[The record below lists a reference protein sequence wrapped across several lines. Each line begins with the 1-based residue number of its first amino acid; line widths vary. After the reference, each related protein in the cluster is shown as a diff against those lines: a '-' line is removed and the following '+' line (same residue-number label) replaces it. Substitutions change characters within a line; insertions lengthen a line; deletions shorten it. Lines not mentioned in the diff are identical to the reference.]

1 MDFDKIVSISGKS
14 GLYEIVN
21 ARANGVIAKSLKD
34 GKTFFAPM
42 RTHEYS
48 LLDNISIYTDDDS
61 EPLRSVFKSLRELVK
76 TEPIPET
83 KSDEDAL
90 RKYFRKV
97 LPSYDEDQV
106 YLSDIK
112 KVYKWFVILEP
123 HELDYNEPEKK
134 EENVLD
140 KVGGKQ
146 NQSASSSSQ
155 KAQKAAPKRAPK
167 FNSKKS

>member
-14 GLYEIVN
+14 GLYEVVN
-21 ARANGVIAKSLKD
+21 ARANGVIAKSLND

-48 LLDNISIYTDDDS
+48 LLDNISIYTDEDS
-61 EPLRSVFKSLRELVK
+61 EPLRNVFKALRELVK
-76 TEPIPET
+76 TEPAPDI
-83 KSDEDAL
+83 KSDEDKL
-90 RKYFRKV
+90 RKHFRKV
-97 LPSYDEDQV
+97 LPSYDEEQV

-112 KVYKWFVILEP
+112 KVYKWFVLLEP
-123 HELDYNEPEKK
+123 FELDYNEPEKK

-140 KVGGKQ
+140 KVGGNQ
-146 NQSASSSSQ
+146 NKKSSGGSQ
-155 KAQKAAPKRAPK
+155 KAKKSAPKRAPK

>member
-14 GLYEIVN
+14 GLYEVVN
-21 ARANGVIAKSLKD
+21 ARANGVIAKSLND

-61 EPLRSVFKSLRELVK
+61 EPLRNVFKALRELVK
-76 TEPIPET
+76 TEPIPEV
-83 KSDEDAL
+83 KSDEDKL

-112 KVYKWFVILEP
+112 KVYKWFAQLEP
-123 HELDYNEPEKK
+123 FELDYNEPEKK
-134 EENVLD
+134 EEGVLD
-140 KVGGKQ
+140 KMNKKTKAGS
-146 NQSASSSSQ
+146 NSST
-155 KAQKAAPKRAPK
+155 KATKSAPKRAPK